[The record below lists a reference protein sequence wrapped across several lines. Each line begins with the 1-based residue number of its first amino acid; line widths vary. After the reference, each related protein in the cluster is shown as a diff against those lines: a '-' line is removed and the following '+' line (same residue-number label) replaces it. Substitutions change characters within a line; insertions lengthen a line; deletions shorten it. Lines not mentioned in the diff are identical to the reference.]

1 MLGEAR
7 RTTDGMRRS
16 VAIGGSLTR
25 ADIEQL
31 LDVCAALLAQRDAI
45 ARILAELGPSSRE
58 TRAAST
64 SWRVVGEWAGR
75 TSANGTRSRP
85 MNVAGTG
92 SARDV
97 QESIKVPR

>member
-1 MLGEAR
+1 MPKDAMLGGAR

-64 SWRVVGEWAGR
+64 SWRGSSGSGR
-75 TSANGTRSRP
+75 QAEP
-85 MNVAGTG
+85 VPTG
-92 SARDV
+92 QDPAR
-97 QESIKVPR
+97 